1 MLDKTK
7 GIVLKSV
14 NYRDNSCIVH
24 IYTELHGAQSYI
36 VNGVRNQKGAI
47 KPSHIMPLN
56 LVDLVVYHKE
66 NQDIHRI
73 KELKCNPILKKVHF
87 DITRNSIALFITEIL
102 DACVKESESNPALF
116 SFLSHFVQILDLED
130 EGIGNYPIAF
140 LLQLSKY
147 LGFYPDTNYQEG
159 YSLQFLNGCFAPVE
173 LAEGR
178 TMTKRDSRLCYEFI
192 KTKDWY
198 KIKMSRED
206 RSSLLNEM
214 IEFYGFHALNGRTI
228 KSHLILREVL

>member
-1 MLDKTK
+1 MLEKTR

-14 NYRDNSCIVH
+14 NYKDNSCIVH

-36 VNGVRNQKGAI
+36 INGVRNQKGAI
-47 KPSHIMPLN
+47 RPSHIMPLN

-73 KELKCNPILKKVHF
+73 KELKCDPILRNVHF
-87 DITRNSIALFITEIL
+87 DMTRNSIALFITEIL
-102 DACVKESESNPALF
+102 DACVKESESNPGLF
-116 SFLSHFVQILDLED
+116 SFLHHFIQILDLED
-130 EGIGNYPIAF
+130 GALGNYPIAF

-147 LGFYPDTNYQEG
+147 LGFYPDNNFEEG
-159 YSLQFLNGCFAPVE
+159 FSLQFLNGCFAPVE
-173 LAEGR
+173 RAEGR
-178 TMTKRDSRLCYEFI
+178 TMTKRDSRLCYEFMVNR
-192 KTKDWY
+192 DWHMIHLS
-198 KIKMSRED
+198 KED

-214 IEFYGFHALNGRTI
+214 IEFYGFHALNGRQI